1 MSIYEE
7 YFTLFQGDLVIIYKD
22 NIPKVMNSVNKLFHI
37 CCNYM
42 NRQHKWH
49 FIATCCIIGPH
60 CQATRIDLLS
70 HVDLMTHVDILTGQ
84 VDLPFG

>member
-22 NIPKVMNSVNKLFHI
+22 NIPKVMNSVNKLLHL

-49 FIATCCIIGPH
+49 FIADKSYMLYNWSPLSGHQDRPTITC
-60 CQATRIDLLS
+60 
-70 HVDLMTHVDILTGQ
+70 
-84 VDLPFG
+84 